1 MQQHFAQEED
11 GSLLQRLVQVW
22 GSGFRVYGSGFR
34 VWGFEFG
41 FCVGIQSF

>member
-22 GSGFRVYGSGFR
+22 GSGFRV
-34 VWGFEFG
+34 WGFEFG